1 MLYRVITIDLADDR
15 PGQPCIMRMF
25 LRAQDRTRWCVDMM
39 GFQPHMYCDAPKD
52 GDVEALVNYI
62 ISQGDIKGDIET
74 EEIETQTL
82 YGYQG
87 NNLKKAVRLSFDSD
101 VDRKRAARLWFPYI
115 DGPKRERTPE
125 IIYHGAKLR
134 CYESKVP
141 AVIQFLHA
149 SGIDPSGIVS
159 IDTDRIQSRIP
170 GDRALCKNHI
180 RIHWRAVTKS
190 TEIEACSIPLE
201 VDSMDIEASSSHGD
215 FPMAIKNYAMTTREL
230 IQMSDRCKR
239 GEWDVRG
246 WIAAALGIGEP
257 VPGISQVELKGRWD
271 HMEKKRIPLDPLV
284 LHTAVEKLLKAKCP
298 KPPKRRVIDDY
309 FRRFVGGNGD
319 LDGETDSAD
328 DGLDSFDAASVTAG
342 SDCDTMS
349 VASGDSAMTPSHNV
363 FGPEGVLALPI
374 DHKKKVVMLNEML
387 DAWLPKQEGDK
398 VTYIGIVRGTTDPT
412 DPRRELCFCLP
423 KVSPK
428 NARCELIQ
436 CSSER
441 DLLLKYRDWKIR
453 NPADLE
459 IGYNT
464 FGFDY
469 GFMADRALE
478 LGIQV
483 EFLSMT
489 LSQTLVCADKIK
501 PAKGGGYR
509 IHETTITLASGEH
522 CFRQIRVPGMVNV
535 DLYNQFRKEVQSDSY
550 SLNAMAARFLGGKVK
565 AVEATAT
572 STDTDGN
579 PECIVTLDD
588 TQGVVEGGMI
598 ALEQKG
604 GDPERRVVQEVDGE
618 RVRISGAPNME
629 WNSWGHAKDDVSPQ
643 DIFELSSNGN
653 PEDATIVA
661 NYCKQDCALVF
672 GLFDKV
678 DSFTALTEMSNVS
691 CVPLEY
697 LILRGQGI
705 KLTSVLVREC
715 NRHGRIVEDISKDHP
730 DEPYDGAIVLEPHTG
745 IHRDP
750 VTCLDYSSLYPSAD
764 ISDNVSH
771 ETIKWYEQRDLNGN
785 LVKTVGDRHGPLAA
799 GHHLITREFPTYKR
813 ISVPKKTGGGFKKVK
828 VPTGHRTVGIVQFP
842 LGEHGMM
849 PTVLSTLLH
858 QRKTTRKRA
867 KHKRLTLKDGTVY
880 EGGMMLDDNGKL
892 VPPDDGHYEILT
904 DDMGIVQVAI
914 DDVAEVEWRFSEFIR
929 NVLEKRQLSYKILA
943 NSLYGGTGAMTSNFY
958 EPNVAA
964 LITAIGRTLLGYAKK
979 VMEGIYKQRRVI
991 IADEPYIVT
1000 ATCIYGDTDSVFV
1013 KWRIEVAE
1021 GHTTLPVGTLVQGK
1035 DALPLAIEISQKA
1048 EKLASAC
1055 LRKPHTL
1062 EYEKTFLPWI
1072 LLTRKRYAG
1081 YLYVTAEDERKLKS
1095 MGVVLRRQDNAR
1107 IVKILYFKVLENLL
1121 NIDLRKSYSLCIEAF
1136 RKVIRG
1142 EVDRKDLTV
1151 SKSLRGHYANPER
1164 IAHKVLADR
1173 IAERDPG
1180 NAPRPGSRIEYVFKN
1195 VTDDKLKQKDR
1206 IDLPESVGD
1215 DIDYRYYV
1223 DHQLMTP
1230 IAQLFALELEELPE
1244 AQKHCPAAAF
1254 RQGATLNVRTKAVEK
1269 LMRSM
1274 LTSSKQRIMTEF
1286 FTPKPKTKIK
1296 SKKK

>member
-1 MLYRVITIDLADDR
+1 MLYRVTTIDLADDKA
-15 PGQPCIMRMF
+15 GQPCTMRMF
-25 LRAQDRTRWCVDMM
+25 LRAQDRGRWCIDMM

-52 GDVEALVNYI
+52 GDVEALVSYI
-62 ISQGDIKGDIET
+62 VSQSNIEGAVET

-87 NNLKKAVRLSFDSD
+87 KRVKKAVRLSFNSD
-101 VDRKRAARLWFPYI
+101 ADRKRATRLWFPFN
-115 DGPKRERTPE
+115 DGPKHERTPE
-125 IIYHGAKLR
+125 ILYQGAKLR

-159 IDTDRIQSRIP
+159 IDTDRIQSRVP
-170 GDRALCKNHI
+170 KDRALCNNHF
-180 RIHWRAVTKS
+180 RIHWRAVNKS

-230 IQMSDRCKR
+230 IQISERCKR
-239 GEWDVRG
+239 NDWNVRG
-246 WIAAALGIGEP
+246 WIAAALGIGEH
-257 VPGISQVELKGRWD
+257 VPGISQVELKSSWD
-271 HMEKKRIPLDPLV
+271 YEAKTRVPHDPLV
-284 LHTAVEKLLKAKCP
+284 LHTTLEKLLKAKCH
-298 KPPKRRVIDDY
+298 KPPRRRVIDEY
-309 FRRFVGGNGD
+309 FQRFGGGGGNDADSEGN
-319 LDGETDSAD
+319 SAD
-328 DGLDSFDAASVTAG
+328 EGMVGSEAVSVVADSDH
-342 SDCDTMS
+342 DTMS
-349 VASGDSAMTPSHNV
+349 IASGDSAMAPSYDV
-363 FGPEGVLALPI
+363 FGPEGVLSLQI
-374 DHKKKVVMLNEML
+374 EHKKKVVMLNEML
-387 DAWLPKQEGDK
+387 DTWLPQQEGDK
-398 VTYIGIVRGTTDPT
+398 VTYIGIVRGTTDPS

-423 KVSPK
+423 KVSLK
-428 NARCELIQ
+428 NANCQLIQ
-436 CSSER
+436 CDSEK

-469 GFMADRALE
+469 GFMADRAKE

-489 LSQTLVCADKIK
+489 LNPALVCADKIN
-501 PAKGGGYR
+501 PVKGGGYQ

-535 DLYNQFRKEVQSDSY
+535 DLYNQFRKDVESDSY
-550 SLNAMAARFLGGKVK
+550 ALNVMAARFLGGKIK
-565 AVEATAT
+565 RVEGVTHA
-572 STDTDGN
+572 TDGG

-598 ALEQKG
+598 ALEQEG
-604 GDPERRVVQEVDGE
+604 GDPERRVVKKVDGM
-618 RVRISGAPNME
+618 RVRIRGAPNME
-629 WNSWGHAKDDVSPQ
+629 WNSWGHAKDDVTPQ
-643 DIFELSSNGN
+643 DIFEMSSNGN
-653 PEDATIVA
+653 PEDATTVA

-691 CVPLEY
+691 CVPFEF

-730 DEPYDGAIVLEPHTG
+730 DEPYDGAIVLEPQIG

-750 VTCLDYSSLYPSAD
+750 VTCLDYGSMYPSAD

-785 LVKTVGDRHGPLAA
+785 LVKTVGDRHGPLASA
-799 GHHLITREFPTYKR
+799 HHLITREFPTYKR
-813 ISVPKKTGGGFKKVK
+813 ITLPKKTGNGFKKVK

-858 QRKTTRKRA
+858 QRKATRKRA
-867 KHKRLTLKDGTVY
+867 MHKRLTLKDGTVY
-880 EGGMMLDDNGKL
+880 EGGMVLDENGKL
-892 VPPDDGHYEILT
+892 VPTDDNQYEIIT
-904 DDMGIVQVAI
+904 DDMGIVQVPV
-914 DDVAEVEWRFSEFIR
+914 DDVVEVCWRYSEFIR
-929 NVLEKRQLSYKILA
+929 NIMEKRQLSYKVLA

-979 VMEGIYKQRRVI
+979 VMEGIYNQRWVI
-991 IADEPYIVT
+991 IGGEPYIVT

-1013 KWRIEVAE
+1013 KWRIVAAK
-1021 GHTTLPVGTLVQGK
+1021 GHTTLQEGVVVQGK
-1035 DALPLAIEISQKA
+1035 DALPLAIDISQKA

-1055 LRKPHTL
+1055 LRNPHTL

-1081 YLYVTAEDERKLKS
+1081 YLYVTAEEKPKLKS
-1095 MGVVLRRQDNAR
+1095 MGVVLRRRDNAS
-1107 IVKILYFKVLENLL
+1107 IVKILYYQVLKNLL
-1121 NIDLRKSYSLCIEAF
+1121 NIDLHKSYNMCIDAF
-1136 RKVIRG
+1136 RNIIQGNV
-1142 EVDRKDLTV
+1142 ERKDLVV

-1180 NAPRPGSRIEYVFKN
+1180 NAPRPGSRIAYVFKN
-1195 VTDDKLKQKDR
+1195 VADEKLKQKDR
-1206 IDLPESVGD
+1206 IDLPEAVGN

-1244 AQKHCPAAAF
+1244 ARKRCPAAAF
-1254 RQGATLNVRTKAVEK
+1254 QKGATLHVRTKAVEK
-1269 LMRSM
+1269 LMKSV
-1274 LTSSKQRIMTEF
+1274 LTSSKQKTMVDF
-1286 FTPKPKTKIK
+1286 FAPKAKTK
-1296 SKKK
+1296 SNNKK

>member
-1 MLYRVITIDLADDR
+1 MLFRVTTIELADDKA
-15 PGQPCIMRMF
+15 GHPCTMRMF
-25 LRAQDRTRWCVDMM
+25 LRAQDRSRWCVDML
-39 GFQPHMYCDAPKD
+39 GFRPHMYCDAPKD
-52 GDVEALVNYI
+52 DDTEALVSYI
-62 ISQGDIKGDIET
+62 TGQGNVEGSIET

-87 NNLKKAVRLSFDSD
+87 NRLKKAVRLSFDSD
-101 VDRKRAARLWFPYI
+101 ADRKRAARLWFPYI

-125 IIYHGAKLR
+125 ILYQGGKLR
-134 CYESKVP
+134 CYESKVS

-149 SGIDPSGIVS
+149 SEIDPSGIVS
-159 IDTDRIQSRIP
+159 MDTDRIQSRIP
-170 GDRALCKNHI
+170 AGRALCKNHF

-190 TEIEACSIPLE
+190 TEMEACSIPIE

-230 IQMSDRCKR
+230 IQMSERCKR

-246 WIAAALGIGEP
+246 WIAAALGIGAE
-257 VPGISQVELKGRWD
+257 VPGISQVELKWRWD
-271 HMEKKRIPLDPLV
+271 HHAKKRIPFDPLV
-284 LHTAVEKLLKAKCP
+284 LHTTVEKLLKAKCP
-298 KPPKRRVIDDY
+298 RPPKRRVIDDY
-309 FRRFVGGNGD
+309 FRGIDPERYGFADNNSN
-319 LDGETDSAD
+319 SAD
-328 DGLDSFDAASVTAG
+328 EGTGGSEAASVAAD
-342 SDCDTMS
+342 SSHDTMS
-349 VASGDSAMTPSHNV
+349 MASGDSALAPSHDV

-387 DAWLPKQEGDK
+387 DTWLPQQEGDK
-398 VTYIGIVRGTTDPT
+398 VTYIGIVRGTTDPS

-428 NARCELIQ
+428 NAKCELIQ
-436 CSSER
+436 CDSEK

-469 GFMADRALE
+469 GFMADRAQE

-489 LSQTLVCADKIK
+489 LNPTLVCADKVK

-550 SLNAMAARFLGGKVK
+550 ALNAMAARFLGGKIK
-565 AVEATAT
+565 EVEAVAAEA
-572 STDTDGN
+572 GAE

-598 ALEQKG
+598 ALEQEG
-604 GDPERRVVQEVDGE
+604 ADPERRVVQEVDGK

-629 WNSWGHAKDDVSPQ
+629 WNSWGHAKDDVTPQ

-653 PEDATIVA
+653 PEDATTVA

-691 CVPLEY
+691 CVPFEF

-771 ETIKWYEQRDLNGN
+771 ETIKWYEQRDLSGK
-785 LVKTVGDRHGPLAA
+785 LVRTHGDRHGPLAP

-849 PTVLSTLLH
+849 PTVLATLLH
-858 QRKTTRKRA
+858 QRKTTRKRG
-867 KHKRLTLKDGTVY
+867 KHKRLTLKDGIVY
-880 EGGMMLDDNGKL
+880 EGGMALDENGKL
-892 VPPDDGHYEILT
+892 VPTDDGHYEILT
-904 DDMGIVQVAI
+904 DDAGIVQVAV
-914 DDVAEVEWRFSEFIR
+914 DDVAEVGWRFSEFIR
-929 NVLEKRQLSYKILA
+929 NVLDKRQLSYKVLA

-979 VMEGIYKQRRVI
+979 VMEGIYKRRRVVI
-991 IADEPYIVT
+991 GGEPYIIT

-1021 GHTTLPVGTLVQGK
+1021 GHTTLQEGTLVQGK

-1081 YLYVTAEDERKLKS
+1081 YKFVTAEDKGSLKS
-1095 MGVVLRRQDNAR
+1095 MGVVLRRRDNAG
-1107 IVKILYFKVLENLL
+1107 IVKILYYQVLKNLL
-1121 NIDLRKSYSLCIEAF
+1121 NIDLRKSYHTCIDAF
-1136 RKVIRG
+1136 RRVIKG
-1142 EVDRKDLTV
+1142 DVEHKDLII

-1180 NAPRPGSRIEYVFKN
+1180 NAPRPGSRIAYVFKN
-1195 VTDDKLKQKDR
+1195 VADEKLKQKDR
-1206 IDLPESVGD
+1206 IDLPEVVGD

-1244 AQKHCPAAAF
+1244 ARKRCPAAAF

-1269 LMRSM
+1269 LMKSV
-1274 LTSSKQRIMTEF
+1274 LTSSKQKTMNDF
-1286 FTPKPKTKIK
+1286 FTPKPKTK

>member
-1 MLYRVITIDLADDR
+1 MLFRVTTIDLADDKA
-15 PGQPCIMRMF
+15 GLPCTMRMF
-25 LRAQDRTRWCVDMM
+25 LRAQDRSRWCVDMK
-39 GFQPHMYCDAPKD
+39 GFRPHMCSDAPKD
-52 GDVEALVNYI
+52 GDAEALVGYI
-62 ISQGDIKGDIET
+62 TGQGNIEGNIET

-87 NNLKKAVRLSFDSD
+87 NRLKKALRLSFDSD
-101 VDRKRAARLWFPYI
+101 ADRKRATRLWFPYN

-125 IIYHGAKLR
+125 ILYHGVKLR

-159 IDTDRIQSRIP
+159 IDMDRIRSRVP
-170 GDRALCKNHI
+170 EGRALCKNHFQ
-180 RIHWRAVTKS
+180 IHWRAVTKS
-190 TEIEACSIPLE
+190 TELEACSIPLE

-230 IQMSDRCKR
+230 IQMSERCKR

-246 WIAAALGIGEP
+246 WVAAALGIGAE
-257 VPGISQVELKGRWD
+257 VPGISQVELKGHWD
-271 HMEKKRIPLDPLV
+271 YDAQERIPHDPLV
-284 LHTAVEKLLKAKCP
+284 LHTTLEKLLKAKCP
-298 KPPKRRVIDDY
+298 KPPRRRVIDDY
-309 FRRFVGGNGD
+309 FRQFGAGGGD
-319 LDGETDSAD
+319 ADSDADSAD
-328 DGLDSFDAASVTAG
+328 EGMGDCAAASVVTA
-342 SDCDTMS
+342 SDHDTMS
-349 VASGDSAMTPSHNV
+349 MASGDSMLAPSRDV
-363 FGPEGVLALPI
+363 VGPEGILSMPI
-374 DHKKKVVMLNEML
+374 EHKKKVVMLNEML
-387 DAWLPKQEGDK
+387 DTWLPKQEGDK
-398 VTYIGIVRGTTDPT
+398 VTYIGVVRGTTDPS
-412 DPRRELCFCLP
+412 DRRRELCFCLP

-428 NARCELIQ
+428 NAKCELIQ
-436 CSSER
+436 CDSEK

-489 LSQTLVCADKIK
+489 LNPTLVCADRVN

-535 DLYNQFRKEVQSDSY
+535 DLYNQFRKEVSSDSY
-550 SLNAMAARFLGGKVK
+550 ALNVMAARFLGGKIKGVEP
-565 AVEATAT
+565 VEATADAT
-572 STDTDGN
+572 ET
-579 PECIVTLDD
+579 ECIVTLDD
-588 TQGVVEGGMI
+588 TQGVVEGGVI
-598 ALEQKG
+598 ALEQEG
-604 GDPERRVVQEVDGE
+604 GEPERRVVQEVDGK
-618 RVRISGAPNME
+618 RVRISGAANME
-629 WNSWGHAKDDVSPQ
+629 WNSWGHAKDDVTPQ

-653 PEDATIVA
+653 PEDATTVA

-691 CVPLEY
+691 CVPFEF

-730 DEPYDGAIVLEPHTG
+730 DEPYDGAIVLEPHIG

-771 ETIKWYEQRDLNGN
+771 ETIKWCEQRDLNGK
-785 LVKTVGDRHGPLAA
+785 LVKTLGDRHGPLAP

-813 ISVPKKTGGGFKKVK
+813 ISVPKKTGNGFKKVK

-842 LGEHGMM
+842 LGEYGMM

-867 KHKRLTLKDGTVY
+867 KHKRVTLKDGTLY
-880 EGGMMLDDNGKL
+880 EGGMALDENGKL
-892 VPPDDGHYEILT
+892 VPTDDGQYEILT
-904 DDMGIVQVAI
+904 DDMGIVQVAM
-914 DDVAEVEWRFSEFIR
+914 DEVDKVEWRFSEFIR
-929 NVLEKRQLSYKILA
+929 NVLDKRQLSYKVLA

-979 VMEGIYKQRRVI
+979 VMEGIYRQRRVI
-991 IADEPYIVT
+991 ISGEPYIVT

-1013 KWRIEVAE
+1013 KWRIVAAK
-1021 GHTTLPVGTLVQGK
+1021 GHTMLQEGTAMRGK

-1081 YLYVTAEDERKLKS
+1081 YLYVTAEDDPELKS
-1095 MGVVLRRQDNAR
+1095 MGVVLRRRDNAR
-1107 IVKILYFKVLENLL
+1107 IVKILYYQVLKNLL
-1121 NIDLRKSYSLCIEAF
+1121 NIDFRKSYNMCMDAI

-1142 EVDRKDLTV
+1142 DVERKDLVV
-1151 SKSLRGHYANPER
+1151 SKSLRGHYAKPDT

-1180 NAPRPGSRIEYVFKN
+1180 NAPRPGSRIEYIFKN
-1195 VTDDKLKQKDR
+1195 VADDKLKQKDR
-1206 IDLPESVGD
+1206 IDLPEVVGD

-1223 DHQLMTP
+1223 FHQLMTP
-1230 IAQLFALELEELPE
+1230 IAQLFALELEDLPE
-1244 AQKHCPAAAF
+1244 ARKRCPAAAF

-1269 LMRSM
+1269 LMKSV
-1274 LTSSKQRIMTEF
+1274 LTSSKQKTMGDF
-1286 FTPKPKTKIK
+1286 FA
-1296 SKKK
+1296 KKK

>member
-1 MLYRVITIDLADDR
+1 MLFRVTTIELADDKA
-15 PGQPCIMRMF
+15 GQPCTMRMF
-25 LRAQDRTRWCVDMM
+25 LRAQDRSRWCMDML
-39 GFQPHMYCDAPKD
+39 GFRPHMYCDAPKD
-52 GDVEALVNYI
+52 DDVEALSSYI
-62 ISQGDIKGDIET
+62 TSQGNVEGSIET

-87 NNLKKAVRLSFDSD
+87 NRLKKAVRLSFDSD
-101 VDRKRAARLWFPYI
+101 ADRKRAARLWFPYI

-125 IIYHGAKLR
+125 ILYQGCKLR
-134 CYESKVP
+134 CYESKVA

-159 IDTDRIQSRIP
+159 MDTDRIKSRIP
-170 GDRALCKNHI
+170 AGRALCKNHF

-190 TEIEACSIPLE
+190 TEMEACSIPLE

-230 IQMSDRCKR
+230 IQMSERCKR
-239 GEWDVRG
+239 GEWDVQG
-246 WIAAALGIGEP
+246 WIAAALGIGAE

-271 HMEKKRIPLDPLV
+271 HTEQKRVPLDPLV
-284 LHTAVEKLLKAKCP
+284 LHTTVEKLLKAKCP

-309 FRRFVGGNGD
+309 FRGISAELYGF
-319 LDGETDSAD
+319 AD
-328 DGLDSFDAASVTAG
+328 DANSGDEGMGDSETASVAAD
-342 SDCDTMS
+342 SSHDTMS
-349 VASGDSAMTPSHNV
+349 MASGDSTLAPSHDV

-387 DAWLPKQEGDK
+387 DTWLPQQEGDK
-398 VTYIGIVRGTTDPT
+398 VTYIGIVRGTTNPS

-428 NARCELIQ
+428 NAKCELIQ
-436 CSSER
+436 CDSEK

-469 GFMADRALE
+469 GFMADRAQE

-489 LSQTLVCADKIK
+489 LNPTLVCADRVK

-522 CFRQIRVPGMVNV
+522 CFRQIRVPGMINV

-550 SLNAMAARFLGGKVK
+550 ALNAMAARFLGGKIK
-565 AVEATAT
+565 EIEAVAVGAE
-572 STDTDGN
+572 GE

-588 TQGVVEGGMI
+588 TQGVIEGGMI
-598 ALEQKG
+598 ALEQEG
-604 GDPERRVVQEVDGE
+604 GDPERRVVQEVDGK
-618 RVRISGAPNME
+618 RVRISGVANME
-629 WNSWGHAKDDVSPQ
+629 WNSWGHAKDDVTPQ

-653 PEDATIVA
+653 PEDATTVA

-691 CVPLEY
+691 CVPFEF

-771 ETIKWYEQRDLNGN
+771 ETIKWYEQRDLSGK
-785 LVKTVGDRHGPLAA
+785 LVRTFGDRHGPLAP

-849 PTVLSTLLH
+849 PTVLDTLLH
-858 QRKTTRKRA
+858 QRKTTRKRG

-880 EGGMMLDDNGKL
+880 EGGVALDENGKL
-892 VPPDDGHYEILT
+892 VPTADGQYEILT
-904 DDMGIVQVAI
+904 DDAGIVQIAVDNVATI
-914 DDVAEVEWRFSEFIR
+914 GWRFSEFIR
-929 NVLEKRQLSYKILA
+929 NVLDKRQLSYKVLA

-991 IADEPYIVT
+991 IGGEPYIVT

-1021 GHTTLPVGTLVQGK
+1021 GHTTLQEGALVQGK

-1081 YLYVTAEDERKLKS
+1081 YLYVTAEDKPKLKS
-1095 MGVVLRRQDNAR
+1095 MGVVLRRRDNAA
-1107 IVKILYFKVLENLL
+1107 IVKILYYQVLKNLL
-1121 NIDLRKSYSLCIEAF
+1121 NIDLRKSYNMCIDAF
-1136 RKVIRG
+1136 RRVIKG
-1142 EVDRKDLTV
+1142 DVEHKDLIV

-1180 NAPRPGSRIEYVFKN
+1180 NAPRPGSRIAYVFKN
-1195 VTDDKLKQKDR
+1195 VADDKLKQKDR
-1206 IDLPESVGD
+1206 IDLPEVVGD

-1230 IAQLFALELEELPE
+1230 IAQLFALELEDLPE
-1244 AQKHCPAAAF
+1244 ARKRCPAAAF

-1269 LMRSM
+1269 LMKSV
-1274 LTSSKQRIMTEF
+1274 LTSSKQRTMNDF
-1286 FTPKPKTKIK
+1286 FAPKPKTK

>member
-1 MLYRVITIDLADDR
+1 MLYRVTTLEIADDKA
-15 PGQPCIMRMF
+15 GQPCTVRIF
-25 LRAQDRTRWCVDMM
+25 LRGQDRSRWCLDMM
-39 GFQPHMYCDAPKD
+39 GFRPHMYCDAPAD
-52 GDVEALVNYI
+52 
-62 ISQGDIKGDIET
+62 GDIESLVSHIT
-74 EEIETQTL
+74 GQSDIDGSVETDEIDTQTL

-87 NNLKKAVRLSFDSD
+87 NKLKKAVRLSFDND
-101 VDRKRAARLWFPYI
+101 TERKRARRLWFPFI

-125 IIYHGAKLR
+125 IYYHGAKLR
-134 CYESKVP
+134 CYESNVP
-141 AVIQFLHA
+141 AIIQFLHA
-149 SGIDPSGIVS
+149 TEIDPSGIVAV
-159 IDTDRIQSRIP
+159 DTDRLQSRVP
-170 GDRALCKNHI
+170 AGRAMAPNHF

-190 TEIEACSIPLE
+190 TEVEACSIPLE

-230 IQMSDRCKR
+230 IQIAERTRRD
-239 GEWDVRG
+239 EWDVRG
-246 WIAAALGIGEP
+246 WVSAVLGIGDE

-271 HMEKKRIPLDPLV
+271 HYAKERIPHDPIV
-284 LHTAVEKLLKAKCP
+284 LHTTVEKLLKATCP
-298 KPPKRRVIDDY
+298 KPPRRHMIDDY
-309 FRRFVGGNGD
+309 FRQYGAVVNGD
-319 LDGETDSAD
+319 DEDSTDEGMAS
-328 DGLDSFDAASVTAG
+328 SDAASVVTA
-342 SDCDTMS
+342 SDHDTMS
-349 VASGDSAMTPSHNV
+349 MASGDSALAPSRDV

-374 DHKKKVVMLNEML
+374 DHKKKVVMLNQML
-387 DAWLPKQEGDK
+387 DTWLPPQEGDK
-398 VTYIGIVRGTTDPT
+398 VTYIGVVRGTTNPA

-428 NARCELIQ
+428 NAKCELIQ
-436 CSSER
+436 CETET
-441 DLLLKYRDWKIR
+441 DLLLRYRDWKIK

-469 GFMADRALE
+469 GFMADRAQE

-489 LSQTLVCADKIK
+489 LNPHLVCADRVK
-501 PAKGGGYR
+501 PAKGGGWR

-522 CFRQIRVPGMVNV
+522 CFRQIRVPGMINI

-565 AVEATAT
+565 GIEPAPPA
-572 STDTDGN
+572 SDGDG

-598 ALEQKG
+598 ALEQEG
-604 GDPERRVVQEVDGE
+604 SDPERRVVQEVDGK
-618 RVRISGAPNME
+618 RVRISGSPNME
-629 WNSWGHAKDDVSPQ
+629 WNSWGHAKDDVTPQ
-643 DIFELSSNGN
+643 DIFRLSSNGN
-653 PEDATIVA
+653 PEDATTVA
-661 NYCKQDCALVF
+661 NYCKQDCALVY

-691 CVPLEY
+691 CVPFEF

-730 DEPYDGAIVLEPHTG
+730 DEPYDGAIVLEPHMG

-771 ETIKWYEQRDLNGN
+771 ETIKWCEQRDLNGK
-785 LVKTVGDRHGPLAA
+785 LVKTLGDRHGPLAP
-799 GHHLITREFPTYKR
+799 GHHVITREFPTYKR
-813 ISVPKKTGGGFKKVK
+813 ISVPKKTGTGFKKVK
-828 VPTGHRTVGIVQFP
+828 IPTGHRTVGIVQFP
-842 LGEHGMM
+842 LGESGMM
-849 PTVLSTLLH
+849 PTVLATLLR
-858 QRKTTRKRA
+858 QRKSTRNRA
-867 KHKRLTLKDGTVY
+867 KHKRVTLKDGTMY
-880 EGGMMLDDNGKL
+880 EGGMLLDENGKL
-892 VPPDDGHYEILT
+892 VPTDDGQYDIIT
-904 DDMGIVQVAI
+904 DDNGIMQVAV
-914 DDVAEVEWRFSEFIR
+914 DEVDKVEWRFSEFIR
-929 NVLEKRQLSYKILA
+929 NVLDKRQLSYKVLA
-943 NSLYGGTGAMTSNFY
+943 NSLYGGTGAITSNFY

-964 LITAIGRTLLGYAKK
+964 LITAIGRTLLGYAKR
-979 VMEGIYKQRRVI
+979 VMEGIYKQRRVVI
-991 IADEPYIVT
+991 GGEPYIVT

-1013 KWRIEVAE
+1013 KWRIVAAK
-1021 GHTTLPVGTLVQGK
+1021 GHTTLQEGTVVRGK
-1035 DALPLAIEISQKA
+1035 DALPLAIEISQRA

-1081 YLYVTAEDERKLKS
+1081 YLYVTAEDKPKLKS
-1095 MGVVLRRQDNAR
+1095 MGVVLRRRDNAG
-1107 IVKILYFKVLENLL
+1107 IVKILYYQVLKNLL
-1121 NIDLRKSYSLCIEAF
+1121 NIDLRSSYNQCIAAF

-1142 EVDRKDLTV
+1142 DVELKDLVV
-1151 SKSLRGHYANPER
+1151 SKSLRGHYAKPET

-1180 NAPRPGSRIEYVFKN
+1180 NAPRPGDRIAYVFKN
-1195 VTDDKLKQKDR
+1195 VADDKLKQKDR
-1206 IDLPESVGD
+1206 IDLPEVVGD

-1230 IAQLFALELEELPE
+1230 IAQLFALELELLPE
-1244 AQKHCPAAAF
+1244 AMKRCPAAAF
-1254 RQGATLNVRTKAVEK
+1254 REGATLNTRTKAVER
-1269 LMRSM
+1269 LMKSV
-1274 LTSSKQRIMTEF
+1274 LTSSKQRTMGDF
-1286 FTPKPKTKIK
+1286 FA
-1296 SKKK
+1296 KK